1 MQDKI
6 LRSIGFPIKMLRI
19 IDTYAYKQG
28 LSRSGLVVQVMSE
41 FIKKHKLEKTC
52 RTRGIK

>member
-6 LRSIGFPIKMLRI
+6 LKSIGFPIKMLRL

-41 FIKKHKLEKTC
+41 FIKKHKLEKLAEQEV
-52 RTRGIK
+52 